1 MKRIKGYKTKMKVSI
16 IIPAYNV
23 ENYIGRTLKSCVE
36 QSYSDIE
43 VVVVNDGSTDKT
55 AEIIDKITD
64 VRVVK
69 LTQAN
74 QGVSVAR
81 NHGLEMATGNFC
93 IFLDGDDWLETNAVK
108 CLVETY
114 EREKCFTIS
123 TYKDAFLKDDSAV
136 KIIDNETLL
145 GPEGRYCWHG
155 YKESLKPY
163 FCMNSSCYKLYDLDI
178 IRKNRL
184 FFDSTIQNGEDGL
197 FVFQYLQYVNDIYY
211 LPDQLWVIL
220 NRPDS
225 ASRKPFNPA
234 QMSIFRALDRM
245 EKMSREEDDKNYF
258 EWRKS
263 ERAYYL
269 GWKLIQS
276 ENRDQKIIDEV
287 NQELKRGKIT
297 YIFGNTKLRWKAKYF
312 FMLLWYAYHTHKSK
326 GWEKKEQQ

>member
-1 MKRIKGYKTKMKVSI
+1 MKVSI

-36 QSYSDIE
+36 QSYFDIE
-43 VVVVNDGSTDKT
+43 VVVVNDGSTDRT
-55 AEIIDKITD
+55 AEVIDKFTD
-64 VRVVK
+64 ARIVK
-69 LTQAN
+69 LAQVN
-74 QGVSVAR
+74 KGVSAAR
-81 NHGLEMATGNFC
+81 NFGLQMATGEFC
-93 IFLDGDDWLETNAVK
+93 VFLDGDDWLETDAVK

-114 EREKCFTIS
+114 KREKCFTIS
-123 TYKDAFLKDDSAV
+123 TYKDAYLENKSAI
-136 KIIDNETLL
+136 KIVDTDTLL
-145 GPEGRYCWHG
+145 GAEGHYYWHG
-155 YKESLKPY
+155 YKESLKQY
-163 FCMNSSCYKLYDLDI
+163 FCMGSSCYKLYDLNI

-211 LPDQLWVIL
+211 LPNQLWVIL

-225 ASRKPFNPA
+225 ASRKPFNLA
-234 QMSIFRALDRM
+234 QMSIFRALD
-245 EKMSREEDDKNYF
+245 KMIIISQRADDKKYF

-287 NQELKRGKIT
+287 NQKLQQSKIT
-297 YIFGNTKLRWKAKYF
+297 YIFSNTKLRWKAKYI
-312 FMLLWYAYHTHKSK
+312 FMLLWYACHTHKWLIGRKRESK
-326 GWEKKEQQ
+326 S